1 MNILEKITE
10 RKKYE
15 VSKLKKKNS
24 YLSLEKSSYFNMP
37 SKNLAKRILDNKIS
51 IIAEHKRKS
60 PSKSEINFFSKTE
73 DVASGYEKNGAV
85 GISILTDEYFFGGS
99 NNDLKIVKEICKIP
113 VLRKDFI
120 IDEYQI
126 VESKS
131 IGADTILLIA
141 AILSDKQILKF
152 SKLAKELGLG
162 VLTTFNVDLKYSI
175 EVYSKIPNEV
185 VKISESGIESVND
198 IKLLI
203 DIGYD
208 GFLIGERFMKSKNP
222 ALSFKNFINELLC

>member
-24 YLSLEKSSYFNMP
+24 YSFLEKSSYFNIP

-99 NNDLKIVKEICKIP
+99 NNDLKIVKEICNIP
-113 VLRKDFI
+113 VLRKEFI
-120 IDEYQI
+120 VDE
-126 VESKS
+126 
-131 IGADTILLIA
+131 
-141 AILSDKQILKF
+141 
-152 SKLAKELGLG
+152 
-162 VLTTFNVDLKYSI
+162 
-175 EVYSKIPNEV
+175 
-185 VKISESGIESVND
+185 
-198 IKLLI
+198 
-203 DIGYD
+203 
-208 GFLIGERFMKSKNP
+208 
-222 ALSFKNFINELLC
+222 